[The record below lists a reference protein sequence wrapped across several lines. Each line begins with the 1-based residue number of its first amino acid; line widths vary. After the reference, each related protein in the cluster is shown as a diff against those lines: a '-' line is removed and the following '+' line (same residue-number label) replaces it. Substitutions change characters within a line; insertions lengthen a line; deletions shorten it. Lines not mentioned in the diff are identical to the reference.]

1 VLSWP
6 LKMRAGKGS
15 FFFGRLKEALKKIS
29 AGRHPVLAE
38 LHESFLGQA
47 GGALELAAG
56 KHYQCDTANAEVR
69 KDGRPASPRVAEQAK
84 EVLRTFNR
92 VEGPLLYPRVLDP
105 EFRLE
110 SERAN
115 YILRGVVDVL
125 ASRRLRRNG
134 NLGLQGHRHA
144 SPLIDFAAGLRMAD
158 ECLCSALQGQGRSLP
173 ATGRAVFPQRTQTKG
188 GPITGHGPALARRC
202 APVSKR
208 MALPHLSNRV
218 LMPLTSRRRTSLHA
232 SAHGLGRR
240 HQALRSPTM
249 RRAIFATFFGTV
261 AHINRLSYPV
271 RMPI

>member
-1 VLSWP
+1 
-6 LKMRAGKGS
+6 MRAHG
-15 FFFGRLKEALKKIS
+15 I
-29 AGRHPVLAE
+29 
-38 LHESFLGQA
+38 
-47 GGALELAAG
+47 
-56 KHYQCDTANAEVR
+56 
-69 KDGRPASPRVAEQAK
+69 RPASPRVAEQAK

-92 VEGPLLYPRVLDP
+92 VEGPLLYPRVLDTG
-105 EFRLE
+105 FRLE

-158 ECLCSALQGQGRSLP
+158 ECLCSALQLQGQGRSLP

-188 GPITGHGPALARRC
+188 GPTTGHGPALARRFISSISC

-249 RRAIFATFFGTV
+249 RRAIFATSFGTV
-261 AHINRLSYPV
+261 THINRLSYPV